1 MHTRTPRTAVS
12 AALLTLLAL
21 LTALLPAASVQADTQ
36 PRAKTVQQ
44 SVTKY
49 QNQARTA
56 TNNKREAHDRVKL
69 SRGKCV
75 QRFARKQARRMADQ
89 NRMFHQRMRPIL
101 NRCNLRAVGENV
113 AYGYPTGRSVVRE
126 WMHSAG
132 HRANIL
138 NRQYRLL
145 GMAMRRSDNGT
156 PYAAQVFGRRR

>member
-21 LTALLPAASVQADTQ
+21 LAAMLPAASVQADTQ

-56 TNNKREAHDRVKL
+56 TNTKREAYDRVKL
-69 SRGKCV
+69 KSGRCV
-75 QRFARKQARRMADQ
+75 QRFARKQAQRMANQD
-89 NRMFHQRMRPIL
+89 RMFHQKLRPVL
-101 NRCNLRAVGENV
+101 KQCDLSMVGENV
-113 AYGYPTGRSVVRE
+113 AYGYGTGRKVVRA
-126 WMHSAG
+126 WMHSKG

-138 NRQYRLL
+138 NRKYRLL
-145 GMAMRRSDNGT
+145 GMAVRRSDNGT
-156 PYAAQVFGRRR
+156 PYAAQVFGRR